1 MDTEISDEINLLD
14 ADIHGEQAR
23 ELIERF
29 EGNRD
34 KNSNEIVDSIIDKE
48 ARHHKALYKKHK
60 YDKMGVI
67 KRKELNKYDKD
78 QQQQRIEGL

>member
-1 MDTEISDEINLLD
+1 M
-14 ADIHGEQAR
+14 HGEQAR
-23 ELIERF
+23 IYIEKF

-60 YDKMGVI
+60 YDKLGVI

-78 QQQQRIEGL
+78 KQQERIEGL